1 MIAIGWLI
9 FVVDFLEP
17 NKAHFEFNIIFLV
30 QEVFLPPRFGKV
42 SPLSFGQVK
51 FLHHFLQHGR
61 AEVIEL
67 LHDLFLYPFCFFY
80 QIPEGPSQFQ
90 WEIVWLLRLLRRLG
104 LFAFEF

>member
-51 FLHHFLQHGR
+51 FLHHFL
-61 AEVIEL
+61 
-67 LHDLFLYPFCFFY
+67 
-80 QIPEGPSQFQ
+80 
-90 WEIVWLLRLLRRLG
+90 
-104 LFAFEF
+104 